1 MNLSYPATANRSI
14 EAAQCYEAAV
24 FLTSNS
30 KEEFQWWIQ
39 DLQIFN
45 ERFLIQTQTF
55 LAKRTDASTK
65 GWGEIYQ
72 GIPTGG

>member
-1 MNLSYPATANRSI
+1 MFHIQQQQI
-14 EAAQCYEAAV
+14 EALRATQCYEATV

-39 DLQIFN
+39 NLQIFN
-45 ERFLIQTQTF
+45 EHFLIQTQNF
-55 LAKRTDASTK
+55 LARADASTR
-65 GWGEIYQ
+65 GWGAIYQ

>member
-1 MNLSYPATANRSI
+1 MFHIQQQQI
-14 EAAQCYEAAV
+14 EALRATQCYEATV

-39 DLQIFN
+39 NLHIFN
-45 ERFLIQTQTF
+45 ERFLIQTQKF
-55 LAKRTDASTK
+55 LAKRTDAFTK
-65 GWGEIYQ
+65 GWGAIYQ